1 MLRAKP
7 THALPARR
15 PDPALGS
22 LPKKKPCAKNGRWG
36 DFCTGHPGGGCGE
49 GLSEEELWP
58 MQAVGQTAAGNVVL
72 VVLGGH
78 EGVSGRLRLAEGL
91 LQQNWAFHE
100 VVRVP
105 CKDVLRGSPLRWQKL
120 FPGA

>member
-1 MLRAKP
+1 MR
-7 THALPARR
+7 
-15 PDPALGS
+15 
-22 LPKKKPCAKNGRWG
+22 
-36 DFCTGHPGGGCGE
+36 
-49 GLSEEELWP
+49 
-58 MQAVGQTAAGNVVL
+58 AVGQTAVGNVVL

-100 VVRVP
+100 VLRVP
-105 CKDVLRGSPLRWQKL
+105 CKDVLRGSPLQWQKL